1 LAEQENLEAMR
12 PPLDGNEVM
21 AYLGIGPG
29 PIVGEARDELMEI
42 RLDRGPIE
50 KEEAYR
56 LLDEWAARKGIREG
70 SA

>member
-1 LAEQENLEAMR
+1 
-12 PPLDGNEVM
+12 M
-21 AYLGIGPG
+21 AHLGIGPG

-56 LLDEWAARKGIREG
+56 LLDEWAARKGIRGG

>member
-1 LAEQENLEAMR
+1 MEHW
-12 PPLDGNEVM
+12 VST
-21 AYLGIGPG
+21 PG
-29 PIVGEARDELMEI
+29 PIVGEALAHLMEL

-56 LLDEWAARKGIREG
+56 LLDEWAARKGIRGG